1 MSQILSLA
9 AAVLYGVADFSGGLA
24 SRTMRAVGVA
34 AWSQL
39 LGVPLLVVGLLVV
52 PAAAVTADDLV
63 FGGLAGVF
71 GIVGLVALYGALAAG
86 TMSIVSP
93 LTSALTA
100 LIPVVWGLLS
110 GESITTLRWFG
121 ILLALVAVAL
131 IASDRRSARLTPDV
145 VARALVAS
153 LGFAAFFIA
162 LDQTSEASGLW
173 PLVAGRA
180 VSIPLLFAV
189 AIATTAVA
197 FPPRRV
203 LPVVAAAGI
212 GDVAA
217 NISILLALQRGP
229 LGISVVLSS
238 LYPAVTALTAI
249 VILRERPTTTQAIG
263 VVLAMTAAVLLVV

>member
-52 PAAAVTADDLV
+52 PATAVTADDLV

-145 VARALVAS
+145 VARAVVAS